1 MSERMLGH
9 LPLRV
14 WISKGGKAR
23 MHGVFAEL
31 PTGLL
36 RKVFIKQLEPFRLEV
51 GGIQC
56 PLYSGSNA

>member
-1 MSERMLGH
+1 MLLRQ

-23 MHGVFAEL
+23 IQGVFAEL
-31 PTGLL
+31 PAGVL
-36 RKVFIKQLEPFRLEV
+36 RKVFIKQLEPLRLEV